1 MALSECVVGVAKL
14 VKNAEYEALKLSGQL
29 IERLEKAGVAPG
41 DYKYLRMFE
50 DYREAERR
58 GDKIVYVVAC
68 LAAKYGVS
76 ERTVYS
82 VVKRLGS
89 DCKAISPGSGDGTP

>member
-1 MALSECVVGVAKL
+1 MTQ
-14 VKNAEYEALKLSGQL
+14 YEALKLSGGL
-29 IERLEKAGVAPG
+29 IESLELAGVDPG
-41 DYKYLRMFE
+41 YYKYLRMFE

-58 GDKIVYVVAC
+58 GEKVVYVVAC
-68 LAAKYGVS
+68 LATKYGVS

-89 DCKAISPGSGDGTP
+89 DCKTVSAGSNGKTP

>member
-1 MALSECVVGVAKL
+1 MTQ
-14 VKNAEYEALKLSGQL
+14 YEVLKLSSGL
-29 IERLEKAGVAPG
+29 IESLEQAGVNPG

-50 DYREAERR
+50 DYREAELR
-58 GDKIVYVVAC
+58 GEKIVYIVAC
-68 LAAKYGVS
+68 LATKYGVS

-89 DCKAISPGSGDGTP
+89 DCKAISVGC